1 MRFFALP
8 AASYGGMLRL
18 ALVLSMTG
26 LVEADG
32 RTSRLVER
40 QQLPDLSKISP
51 CGLSCLVQGING
63 AGCAPTNTTCSCASA
78 ELGQMA
84 AACLVANCT
93 MQDSLDLAQLQAAQ
107 CNLPHESQTTK
118 LLAILVT
125 VYIMAVIAIGLRLVA
140 KNMAKNWSTDDVLIV
155 GAVVI
160 AVAPLSF
167 VILMAVKGFGTH
179 LYDLQPGALQE
190 ILRLLYAAEIVY
202 VFVLLFAKLSL
213 VAFYLGIFTV
223 PRFRIAAWSLIG
235 FLVVGQVVI
244 GFLTIFSCHPIELF
258 WDKNIHTGGCLD
270 INQLAYAN
278 SALAILQD
286 LIILALPI
294 AMLPGLQM
302 DRSKKISVAAV
313 FLLGSVGFISTIIRL
328 QVLAVF
334 GNSIDPTWD
343 YAPVVWWTVVELGV
357 VIVCACL
364 PMIRNLVNKAFP
376 DLSSFSWATPK
387 ASKDSYGA
395 SSDKSYRLQRRQKL
409 GRSHSPPQFS
419 DNYVRD
425 HLTGPSAKAGQA
437 SPPTVHRARAQP
449 EPKPKVPEPP
459 VSPPQPFDLSWRSTN
474 PYGIPTDDPYAVGK
488 TNYNL
493 EVQMLERKDRNFDE
507 DEARLVQRCASID
520 DESRSYPP
528 AIPEQVSSEA
538 ALGHPIPPRRPR
550 ETMLLGVLDLL
561 LLLLTAS
568 TEAER
573 RRDISPQV
581 PIPESP
587 LTIGDGVTDATR
599 AHWMRQAVLALPNP
613 CPFAAFGSV
622 IVNHTA
628 GGAGQL
634 VCSGANNGHG
644 AGNPTL
650 HGEMVAINNCSALFT
665 GSYGMSPAEALAA
678 FADLTLYTNAESCPM
693 CASAVRW
700 AGFREYVYGT
710 SIARLVELGWG
721 QIRIPSREVFERSAA
736 LRLQTRLVGPVL
748 AEETDGLF
756 GWQFDPG
763 APCPRGCVRES
774 TDGVCVAADAGG
786 SASLGKQ

>member
-1 MRFFALP
+1 MRFSALP
-8 AASYGGMLRL
+8 AASCGGLLWL

-40 QQLPDLSKISP
+40 RQLPDLSRISP
-51 CGLSCLVQGING
+51 CGLSCLVQGLNG
-63 AGCAPTNTTCSCASA
+63 AGCAPTNTTCSCASP
-78 ELGQMA
+78 ELGQIA

-160 AVAPLSF
+160 AVAPFSF

-213 VAFYLGIFTV
+213 VAFYLRIFTV
-223 PRFRIAAWSLIG
+223 PRFRMAAWSLIG

-302 DRSKKISVAAV
+302 DRSKKISVATV
-313 FLLGSVGFISTIIRL
+313 FLLGSVGFISTVIRL

-343 YAPVVWWTVVELGV
+343 YVPVVWWTVVELGV

-376 DLSSFSWATPK
+376 DFSPLSWATPK
-387 ASKDSYGA
+387 AHKDSYGA

-425 HLTGPSAKAGQA
+425 HLTSPSAKAGQA

-449 EPKPKVPEPP
+449 EPKPKPKVPEPP
-459 VSPPQPFDLSWRSTN
+459 VSPPQPFDLSWRSAN

-507 DEARLVQRCASID
+507 DEARSPL
-520 DESRSYPP
+520 
-528 AIPEQVSSEA
+528 
-538 ALGHPIPPRRPR
+538 LGGHPIPPRRPR

-561 LLLLTAS
+561 LLLLLLLTAS

-573 RRDISPQV
+573 RRDISAQV
-581 PIPESP
+581 SIPEPP

-599 AHWMRQAVLALPNP
+599 AHWMRQAVLALPGP

-665 GSYGMSPAEALAA
+665 GPYGMSPAEALAA

-736 LRLQTRLVGPVL
+736 LRLQTRLVVPVL
-748 AEETDGLF
+748 ADETDGLF
-756 GWQFDPG
+756 GWQFDP
-763 APCPRGCVRES
+763 
-774 TDGVCVAADAGG
+774 AASFGTHWSHLISSPPTHGRTEAR
-786 SASLGKQ
+786 